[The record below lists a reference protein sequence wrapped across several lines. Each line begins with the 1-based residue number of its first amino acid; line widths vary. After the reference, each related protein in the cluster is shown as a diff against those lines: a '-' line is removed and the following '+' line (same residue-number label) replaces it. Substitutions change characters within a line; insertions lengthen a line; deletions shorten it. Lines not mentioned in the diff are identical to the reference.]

1 MPEPLD
7 QQSMIDSMVSET
19 DYHNSDWYD
28 KQKSNNYTEES
39 NNYTE
44 DSDWSTDTDS
54 GSNGGDDW

>member
-19 DYHNSDWYD
+19 DYPNSDWYD
-28 KQKSNNYTEES
+28 KQKSS
-39 NNYTE
+39 NYTE

-54 GSNGGDDW
+54 GTDSGGDDW